1 MTVYLVRHAKAGS
14 RKAWSGDDELRPLS
28 KAGKAQ
34 AHGLAKRLA
43 GDGITRV
50 FSSPYVRCR
59 QTVEPLAEGSA
70 SRSSPP
76 TRSRE
81 GASLPDS
88 LRLVEKVAG
97 ENAVLCTHGDVLG
110 NLLMHF
116 AELGVDLQTD
126 RVEKGSVWVLR
137 ARRRRGALARRTTR
151 HPAAELATRRAEAS
165 PFVHR
170 AVGSR
175 TAAADAAAATVVPC
189 GSW

>member
-1 MTVYLVRHAKAGS
+1 VTVYLVRHAKAGS
-14 RKAWSGDDELRPLS
+14 RKAWAGDDELRPLS
-28 KAGKAQ
+28 KAGNAQ
-34 AHGLAKRLA
+34 ARALAKRLA

-59 QTVEPLAEGSA
+59 QTVEPLAEGRGVPAEPSEA
-70 SRSSPP
+70 L
-76 TRSRE
+76 RE

-126 RVEKGSVWVLR
+126 RVEKGSVW
-137 ARRRRGALARRTTR
+137 ALELDDGEVRSATY
-151 HPAAELATRRAEAS
+151 HP
-165 PFVHR
+165 PP
-170 AVGSR
+170 G
-175 TAAADAAAATVVPC
+175 
-189 GSW
+189 G

>member
-14 RKAWSGDDELRPLS
+14 RKAWTDDDELRPLS

-34 AHGLAKRLA
+34 ARALAKRLA
-43 GDGITRV
+43 GEGIIRV

-59 QTVEPLAEGSA
+59 QTVEPLAEALGVPVEPSDA
-70 SRSSPP
+70 L
-76 TRSRE
+76 RE

-116 AELGVDLQTD
+116 AELGVDLQSD
-126 RVEKGSVWVLR
+126 RIEKGSVW
-137 ARRRRGALARRTTR
+137 ALELDEGEVRSATY
-151 HPAAELATRRAEAS
+151 HP
-165 PFVHR
+165 PP
-170 AVGSR
+170 G
-175 TAAADAAAATVVPC
+175 
-189 GSW
+189 G